1 MSLTFNIINI
11 IMRIVIRISISDG
24 EKVSIG
30 ESTARGRYFLH
41 ILAGFLDYRRIYMRV
56 KTKVEYIDTPAL
68 IIDLDRFEGNLK
80 KMADYFKG
88 VDSDIRPHIKTH
100 KCPVMAIKQVNAG
113 AIGITC
119 AKVGEAEVMA
129 KAGIGDI
136 LIANQ
141 VVGASKIMR
150 LLDLLHLSDVKVAVE
165 DKLNAADLNE
175 GAKSRDKTL
184 KVVIEVD
191 VGMNRCG
198 VRSVEEAVGLAR
210 EIDKMKNLELVGI
223 MGYEGHVIF
232 TFEKEER
239 EKLGTE
245 CMEALVGFK
254 THLEKEGFDIPIVSG
269 GGTGTYDI
277 ASKVKGVTEVQAG
290 SYLTMDATYG
300 YLNLGFEQ
308 ALTILTSIISIHE
321 DHVILDCG
329 MKSVSS
335 EFGQPHVVG
344 LEGAVISSLSEEHG
358 HMAFEK
364 ASNLKIG
371 QKVELIPTHGC
382 TTINLHDKFYVAK
395 DDTIEGVWEIS
406 ARGKFV

>member
-1 MSLTFNIINI
+1 MFKMSYLY
-11 IMRIVIRISISDG
+11 
-24 EKVSIG
+24 E
-30 ESTARGRYFLH
+30 ERYEEE
-41 ILAGFLDYRRIYMRV
+41 YMRV
-56 KTKVEYIDTPAL
+56 KTKKEYIDTPAL
-68 IIDLDRFEGNLK
+68 IVDLDKFEGNLN

-113 AIGITC
+113 AIGVTC

-150 LLDLLHLSDVKVAVE
+150 LLDLLHLADVKVAVE
-165 DKLNAADLNE
+165 DKVNLVELDE
-175 GAKSRDKTL
+175 GAKSRNKTL

-191 VGMNRCG
+191 VGMGRCG
-198 VRSVEEAVGLAR
+198 VRSPDEAVNLAK
-210 EIDKMKNLELVGI
+210 EIDGMKNVELAGI
-223 MGYEGHVIF
+223 MGYEGHIIF
-232 TFEKEER
+232 TFERDER
-239 EKLGTE
+239 VKLGTD
-245 CMEALVGFK
+245 CMEELVGYK
-254 THLEKEGFDIPIVSG
+254 EHLEKAGFAIPIVSG

-308 ALTILTSIISIHE
+308 ALTILTTVISIHE

-329 MKSVSS
+329 AKAVSS
-335 EFGQPHVVG
+335 EFGLPQVVG
-344 LEGAVISSLSEEHG
+344 LAGASISSFSEEHG
-358 HMAFEK
+358 HMTFAD
-364 ASNLKIG
+364 ASKLKIG
-371 QKVELIPTHGC
+371 GKVELIPTHGC
-382 TTINLHDKFYVAK
+382 TTINLHDRFYVVK
-395 DDTIEGVWEIS
+395 DDILEGEWEIA
-406 ARGKFV
+406 ARGKFT

>member
-1 MSLTFNIINI
+1 
-11 IMRIVIRISISDG
+11 
-24 EKVSIG
+24 
-30 ESTARGRYFLH
+30 
-41 ILAGFLDYRRIYMRV
+41 MRV
-56 KTKVEYIDTPAL
+56 KTKMEYIDTPAL
-68 IIDLDRFEGNLK
+68 IIDLDKFERNLV
-80 KMADYFKG
+80 KMADFFEG

-113 AIGITC
+113 AIGVTC

-141 VVGASKIMR
+141 IVGASKIMR
-150 LLDLLHLSDVKVAVE
+150 LMDLLHLSDVKVAVE
-165 DKLNAADLNE
+165 NKTNAAELDE
-175 GAKSRDKTL
+175 GAGSRNKTL

-191 VGMNRCG
+191 VGMGRCG
-198 VRSVEEAVGLAR
+198 VRSVEDAVNLAG
-210 EIDKMKNLELVGI
+210 EIDKMKNLDLVGI

-232 TFEKEER
+232 TFDREER
-239 EKLGTE
+239 IKLATQ
-245 CMEALVGFK
+245 CMEMLMGYK
-254 THLEKEGFDIPIVSG
+254 KQLEVEGFEIPIVSG

-308 ALTILTSIISIHE
+308 ALTILTTIISIHG

-329 MKSVSS
+329 MKTVSS

-344 LEGAVISSLSEEHG
+344 FEGAVISSLSEEHG
-358 HMAFEK
+358 HMTFEK
-364 ASNLKIG
+364 ASKLKIG
-371 QKVELIPTHGC
+371 QKVEVIPTHGC
-382 TTINLHDKFYVAK
+382 TTINLHDRFHVVK
-395 DDTIEGVWEIS
+395 DGTLEGVWEVS
-406 ARGKFV
+406 ARGRSV

>member
-1 MSLTFNIINI
+1 
-11 IMRIVIRISISDG
+11 
-24 EKVSIG
+24 
-30 ESTARGRYFLH
+30 
-41 ILAGFLDYRRIYMRV
+41 MRV
-56 KTKVEYIDTPAL
+56 KTKKEYIDTPAL
-68 IIDLDRFEGNLK
+68 IIDLEKFEGNLR
-80 KMADYFKG
+80 KMADYFRG

-150 LLDLLHLSDVKVAVE
+150 LLDLLHLADVKVAVE
-165 DKLNAADLNE
+165 DKANAAELND
-175 GAKSRDKTL
+175 GAKNRDKIL
-184 KVVIEVD
+184 KVIIEVD
-191 VGMNRCG
+191 VGMGRCG
-198 VRSVEEAVGLAR
+198 VRSFEEAVGLAK
-210 EIDKMKNLELVGI
+210 EIEGMKNLELAGI
-223 MGYEGHVIF
+223 MGYEGHIIF

-239 EKLGTE
+239 VRLGTG
-245 CMEALVGFK
+245 CMEALVDYKNG
-254 THLEKEGFDIPIVSG
+254 LEKEGFEVPIVSG

-290 SYLTMDATYG
+290 SYLTMDVTYG
-300 YLNLGFEQ
+300 YLNLGFGQ
-308 ALTILTSIISIHE
+308 ALTILTSVISIHG

-344 LEGAVISSLSEEHG
+344 IEGASVSSLSEEHG
-358 HMAFEK
+358 HMTFEG
-364 ASNLKIG
+364 ASKLKIG
-371 QKVELIPTHGC
+371 QKVELVPTHGC
-382 TTINLHDKFYVAK
+382 TTINLHDRFYVVK
-395 DDTIEGVWEIS
+395 DDILEGVWEIS